1 MKRRDFIILA
11 GGVVTWPLAVWA
23 QESGRTR
30 RVGVLLPGATDDAE
44 YLDRVAAFR
53 ERLNQLGWIDGDNI
67 RIDIRWGAADAERM
81 RKFATELVALA
92 PDVILA
98 PGSSSTGPL
107 LQATR
112 TIPIVFATI
121 ADPVASGFVESLSRP
136 GGNVTG
142 FSSYEYSIGGK
153 WLELLK
159 EISPRL
165 MRVAIIR
172 DPTTPAG
179 IGQLAAV
186 QAVAPSLGV
195 ELVLINLRDPDELG
209 RAIAAFARPSSALLV
224 AQSAGAAVHRKLLV
238 ALAAKHQLPTVYP
251 GRHFVA
257 IGGLMSY
264 GPDLFDQ
271 YRQAAGYVD
280 RILKG
285 EKPANLPVQASSKYT
300 LAINLKTAKALG
312 ITVSPSLLSRA
323 DELVE

>member
-1 MKRRDFIILA
+1 
-11 GGVVTWPLAVWA
+11 
-23 QESGRTR
+23 
-30 RVGVLLPGATDDAE
+30 
-44 YLDRVAAFR
+44 
-53 ERLNQLGWIDGDNI
+53 
-67 RIDIRWGAADAERM
+67 M

-142 FSSYEYSIGGK
+142 FSSYDIRSGENGAPM
-153 WLELLK
+153 LE

-165 MRVAIIR
+165 MRVAVIR

-179 IGQLAAV
+179 IGQLAAI

-195 ELVLINLRDPDELG
+195 EMVLINLRDPDELG

-224 AQSAGAAVHRKLLV
+224 AQSAGAAVHRKFLV

-285 EKPANLPVQASSKYT
+285 EKPADLPVQASSKYT

-312 ITVSPSLLSRA
+312 ITVPPSLLARA
-323 DELVE
+323 DELIQIVWVGGGGGGGGGGEKADIPSCAANVRYRGVERT